1 MTFKEE
7 SKDRKEIPSVGKGVV
22 LNSVVRKGLT
32 EWLMWQ

>member
-7 SKDRKEIPSVGKGVV
+7 SKERKEILSVGKGVV